1 MSHLVQRSALLPHSA
16 RQMFDLVDEVER
28 YAEFVPGVA
37 AAVVHERSDAV
48 LVASLTLQRAG
59 VKFTLRTRNERHPF
73 ERLVMRLED
82 GPFRRF
88 QAEWRFRQL
97 GDAGCKAEFDAEFDL
112 ANVPFAGAAG
122 MLLESVT
129 GKLVDSFRVRAAQ
142 VYRG

>member
-1 MSHLVQRSALLPHSA
+1 
-16 RQMFDLVDEVER
+16 
-28 YAEFVPGVA
+28 
-37 AAVVHERSDAV
+37 VVHERSESV
-48 LVASLTLQRAG
+48 IVASLTLQRAG

-97 GDAGCKAEFDAEFDL
+97 GEMGSKVEFDAEFDL
-112 ANVPFAGAAG
+112 ANVPFSGAAG

-142 VYRG
+142 VYPA

>member
-1 MSHLVQRSALLPHSA
+1 MSHHVQRSALLPHSA
-16 RQMFDLVDEVER
+16 QQMFELVDDVEH

-37 AAVVHERSDAV
+37 ATVVHERTDSV

-73 ERLVMRLED
+73 DRLVMNLED

-88 QAEWRFRQL
+88 HAEWRFRQL
-97 GDAGCKAEFDAEFDL
+97 GDVGCKVEFDAQFEL
-112 ANVPFAGAAG
+112 AKVPFAGAAG
-122 MLLESVT
+122 MLLESIT

-142 VYRG
+142 VYRA